1 VVCIGNQGL
10 RVEDVAANEL
20 SNGHAQVGDQANS
33 GNSNASIAFVRGGQV
48 GVVMM
53 VVVVMVAVT
62 AMSPSLC
69 HGKGCTKNS
78 RSGMKKKG
86 GSVF

>member
-10 RVEDVAANEL
+10 RVEDVATNEL
-20 SNGHAQVGDQANS
+20 SNGHAEVVDQANS
-33 GNSNASIAFVRGGQV
+33 GNANASIAFVRRDQV

-53 VVVVMVAVT
+53 MVMVVAVT
-62 AMSPSLC
+62 AMSASLC
-69 HGKGCTKNS
+69 HGKGCTKSS
-78 RSGMKKKG
+78 RSGMEKKG

>member
-20 SNGHAQVGDQANS
+20 SNGHTQVGDQANS
-33 GNSNASIAFVRGGQV
+33 GNANASIAFVRRGQV

-53 VVVVMVAVT
+53 VVVVVAVT

-69 HGKGCTKNS
+69 HRKGCTKGS